1 LSSLKEKAAKVYAK
15 YVVWKT
21 KKWAAYPNKT
31 QDKVFKKLLIKG
43 KKTSFGKEHSFGKIM
58 NHEDFSKQVPVRD
71 YEGLKKYIKLITDG
85 EKDVLWPGSPI
96 YFAKTSGTTSGEK
109 LIPITKDSMPYHVKG
124 SVEATMHY
132 INETSNTS
140 FLNKKIIFLQGS
152 PLLEDTKGIKTGRL
166 SGIVAHYTPSFLRK
180 NTMPSWETN
189 CIEDWEKKV
198 LEISKE
204 TLKEDMAAI
213 GGIPPWVIMYFEK
226 LLDITGKKT
235 IKQIF
240 PNFSLFVYGG
250 VNYSP
255 YKESFRQLIGEEID
269 SIEYYPASEGFFAYQ
284 DSQKNKGLLL
294 QLNSG
299 IFYEFIEIDEM
310 KKSSPKRLT
319 INEVEKETNYVLVV
333 STNAGLW
340 GYNTGDTVEFTSL
353 VPARVKV
360 TGRYKH
366 FISAFGEHVIGSEVE
381 KALRETLINEKTS
394 LKEFTVAPKVNPKK
408 GLPFHQW
415 WIEFD
420 QEVSSEKIKKIE
432 KELDRNLQSLNSYYK
447 DLVQGKV
454 LKPLEIVVVKK
465 GGFKSYMESIGKL
478 GGQNKLPRLSNDR
491 KIADQLINYIA

>member
-1 LSSLKEKAAKVYAK
+1 MSSLKEKAAKVYAK

-21 KKWAAYPNKT
+21 KKWAAYQNKT

-43 KKTSFGKEHSFGKIM
+43 KKTRFGKEHSFGKII
-58 NHEDFSKQVPVRD
+58 NHKDFSKQVPVRD

-152 PLLEDTKGIKTGRL
+152 PLLGEIKGIKTGRL

-180 NTMPSWETN
+180 NTMPSWDTN

-226 LLDITGKKT
+226 LLEITGKKT

-255 YKESFRQLIGEEID
+255 YKESFRQLIGE
-269 SIEYYPASEGFFAYQ
+269 
-284 DSQKNKGLLL
+284 
-294 QLNSG
+294 
-299 IFYEFIEIDEM
+299 
-310 KKSSPKRLT
+310 
-319 INEVEKETNYVLVV
+319 
-333 STNAGLW
+333 
-340 GYNTGDTVEFTSL
+340 
-353 VPARVKV
+353 
-360 TGRYKH
+360 
-366 FISAFGEHVIGSEVE
+366 
-381 KALRETLINEKTS
+381 
-394 LKEFTVAPKVNPKK
+394 
-408 GLPFHQW
+408 
-415 WIEFD
+415 
-420 QEVSSEKIKKIE
+420 
-432 KELDRNLQSLNSYYK
+432 
-447 DLVQGKV
+447 
-454 LKPLEIVVVKK
+454 
-465 GGFKSYMESIGKL
+465 
-478 GGQNKLPRLSNDR
+478 
-491 KIADQLINYIA
+491 